1 MPLIKEQ
8 ENLDQPIN
16 LRKIYEEITKNSES
30 ESKAKR
36 KNIYFNNLL
45 HKKMIF
51 HKNNILHQTIQINV
65 H

>member
-1 MPLIKEQ
+1 MFLIKDY

-16 LRKIYEEITKNSES
+16 LKKISEEITKNSES

-36 KNIYFNNLL
+36 KNINFNNLL

-51 HKNNILHQTIQINV
+51 HKNNILHQTL
-65 H
+65 